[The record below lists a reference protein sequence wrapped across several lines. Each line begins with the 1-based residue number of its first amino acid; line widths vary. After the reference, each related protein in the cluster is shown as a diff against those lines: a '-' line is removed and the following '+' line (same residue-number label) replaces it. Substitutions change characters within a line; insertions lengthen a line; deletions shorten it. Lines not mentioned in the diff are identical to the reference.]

1 MPSFRIPPPLR
12 HILPARG
19 ADVSDVSPGYAGTQ
33 PQPPITARDRRL
45 QAFLDV
51 TFDVLYDWN
60 IETGA
65 IAFADRI
72 DEMLGLPAG
81 GFPRSIEGWLERIHL
96 DDHDPTMEAL
106 STSILGG
113 SPFHCEYR
121 LRRGDGSWATISDQG
136 VLLTNR
142 SGRATN
148 MIGAIRDVTRERA
161 AQAVRREADELHR
174 VLFGLPSPAMQVDE
188 HGVYV
193 DADDHAL
200 AFFMRTR
207 EEMLARSVADDF
219 PEVVAEALARGDG
232 TEVSELEVSCE
243 VHGTVR
249 HLLLSIVP
257 ARIGAGRGYFLLGAD
272 ITEQKAMQEALA
284 RSERALRRQATILDE
299 RNTALKV
306 LLEQREHDQRELEQ
320 RIVSNVDQ
328 LIEPTLERLSRSL
341 HHRPERLEIDALR
354 ANLRE
359 IVGPFGQR
367 LAESGGGPALTRRE
381 REVADLVRHGRTS
394 AEIAEAL
401 HVSRAAVAFHRANI
415 RRKLGI
421 PKHGPRL
428 ATHLDAMTRDQSAL
442 LHP

>member
-19 ADVSDVSPGYAGTQ
+19 SDISVASPGFAGTQ
-33 PQPPITARDRRL
+33 PQPPITSRDKRL

-65 IAFADRI
+65 IAFTDRI
-72 DEMLGLPAG
+72 DELLGLPAG
-81 GFPRSIEGWLERIHL
+81 SFPRSIEGWLDRIHL

-106 STSILGG
+106 SQSILGET
-113 SPFHCEYR
+113 PFSCEYR
-121 LRRGDGSWATISDQG
+121 LRRGDGTWATVSDQG
-136 VLLTNR
+136 VLLTGR
-142 SGRATN
+142 GGRATN
-148 MIGAIRDVTRERA
+148 MLGAIRDVTRERA
-161 AQAVRREADELHR
+161 AQAVRREADELRR

-188 HGVYV
+188 SGAYV

-200 AFFMRTR
+200 AFFQRTR
-207 EEMLARSVADDF
+207 EEMLARNVADDF
-219 PEVVAEALARGDG
+219 PDAVAHMIVAGDTPEVG
-232 TEVSELEVSCE
+232 ELEVSCD
-243 VHGTVR
+243 VHGAMR
-249 HLLLSIVP
+249 HLLLSVVP
-257 ARIGAGRGYFLLGAD
+257 TRISGSRGCFLLGAD

-299 RNTALKV
+299 RNAALKV
-306 LLEQREHDQRELEQ
+306 LLEQREQDQRELEQ

-328 LIEPTLERLSRSL
+328 LIEPTLQRLSRSL
-341 HHRPERLEIDALR
+341 RHRPERLEIDALR

-367 LAESGGGPALTRRE
+367 LAEGGASGPALTRRE

-394 AEIAEAL
+394 AEIAEVL

-421 PKHGPRL
+421 PKRGPRL
-428 ATHLDAMTRDQSAL
+428 ATHLGSMSHD
-442 LHP
+442 

>member
-12 HILPARG
+12 HILPTRD
-19 ADVSDVSPGYAGTQ
+19 ADISSPGYSGTQ
-33 PQPPITARDRRL
+33 IQPPITARDKRL

-65 IAFADRI
+65 IAFTDRI

-81 GFPRSIEGWLERIHL
+81 GFPRSIEGWLQRIHL
-96 DDHDPTMEAL
+96 DDHETTMDAL
-106 STSILGG
+106 SESILGG
-113 SPFHCEYR
+113 SPFSCEYR
-121 LRRGDGSWATISDQG
+121 LRRGDGDWATVTDQG

-161 AQAVRREADELHR
+161 TQAVRREADELRR
-174 VLFGLPSPAMQVDE
+174 VLFGLPNPAMQVDQ
-188 HGVYV
+188 HGDYV
-193 DADDHAL
+193 DADEYAL
-200 AFFMRTR
+200 AFFRRTR
-207 EEMLARSVADDF
+207 EEMLARNVADDF
-219 PEVVAEALARGDG
+219 PESVSLAIARGDG
-232 TEVSELEVSCE
+232 AVETGELEVAC
-243 VHGTVR
+243 TIRDTTR
-249 HLLLSIVP
+249 HLLLRIVP
-257 ARIGAGRGYFLLGAD
+257 TRISGDRGCFLLGTD
-272 ITEQKAMQEALA
+272 ITEQKAMQEALT

-299 RNTALKV
+299 RNAALKV
-306 LLEQREHDQRELEQ
+306 LLEQREQDQRELEQ

-341 HHRPERLEIDALR
+341 RHRPERLEIDALR

-367 LAESGGGPALTRRE
+367 LAGSSASGVALTRRE
-381 REVADLVRHGRTS
+381 REVAGLVRLGRTS
-394 AEIAEAL
+394 AEISQAL
-401 HVSRAAVAFHRANI
+401 HVSTAAVAFHRANI

-421 PKHGPRL
+421 PKRGPHL
-428 ATHLDAMTRDQSAL
+428 ATHLAAL
-442 LHP
+442 GDDRPL

>member
-19 ADVSDVSPGYAGTQ
+19 ADSAESSGHAGTQ
-33 PQPPITARDRRL
+33 PQPPFTARDKRL

-65 IAFADRI
+65 IAFTDRI

-81 GFPRSIEGWLERIHL
+81 GFPRSIQGWLERIHL
-96 DDHDPTMEAL
+96 DDHDATMEAL
-106 STSILGG
+106 SQSILGG
-113 SPFHCEYR
+113 APFSCDYR
-121 LRRGDGSWATISDQG
+121 LSRGDGSWATVTDQG
-136 VLLTNR
+136 VLLRTR
-142 SGRATN
+142 GGRATN

-161 AQAVRREADELHR
+161 TQAIRREADELRR
-174 VLFGLPSPAMQVDE
+174 VLFDLPSPAMQVDE

-200 AFFMRTR
+200 AFFGRTR
-207 EEMLARSVADDF
+207 EEMLAGNVADDF
-219 PEVVAEALARGDG
+219 PEAVIQAIAGGEAGREAG
-232 TEVSELEVSCE
+232 ELEVSCV
-243 VHGTVR
+243 VHGTTR
-249 HLLLSIVP
+249 HLLLSVVP
-257 ARIGAGRGYFLLGAD
+257 TRVSGGSGCFLLGAD
-272 ITEQKAMQEALA
+272 ITEQKAMQEALT

-299 RNTALKV
+299 RNAALKV
-306 LLEQREHDQRELEQ
+306 LLEQREQDQRELAQ

-328 LIEPTLERLSRSL
+328 LIEPTLERLSRSFR
-341 HHRPERLEIDALR
+341 HRPERLEIDALR

-428 ATHLDAMTRDQSAL
+428 AAHLDAMTRER
-442 LHP
+442 PV

>member
-19 ADVSDVSPGYAGTQ
+19 SDVSVASPGFAGTQ
-33 PQPPITARDRRL
+33 PQPPITSRDKRL

-65 IAFADRI
+65 IAFTERI

-81 GFPRSIEGWLERIHL
+81 SFPRSIEGWLERIHL
-96 DDHDPTMEAL
+96 DDHDSTMEAL
-106 STSILGG
+106 SQSILAGA
-113 SPFHCEYR
+113 PFSCEYR
-121 LRRGDGSWATISDQG
+121 LRRGDGAWATVSDQG
-136 VLLTNR
+136 VLLTSR

-148 MIGAIRDVTRERA
+148 MLGAIRDVTRERA
-161 AQAVRREADELHR
+161 AQAVRREADELRR
-174 VLFGLPSPAMQVDE
+174 VLFGLPSPAMQVDAS
-188 HGVYV
+188 GSYV

-200 AFFMRTR
+200 TFFRRTR
-207 EEMLARSVADDF
+207 EEMLAKNVADDF
-219 PEVVAEALARGDG
+219 PDPVVHMIVAGDTREVG
-232 TEVSELEVSCE
+232 ELEVSCD
-243 VHGTVR
+243 VRGTTR

-257 ARIGAGRGYFLLGAD
+257 TRISGGRGCFLLGAD
-272 ITEQKAMQEALA
+272 ITEQKVMQEALA

-299 RNTALKV
+299 RNAALKV
-306 LLEQREHDQRELEQ
+306 LLEQREQDQRELEQ

-328 LIEPTLERLSRSL
+328 LIEPTLERLSRSFR
-341 HHRPERLEIDALR
+341 HRPERLELDALR

-367 LAESGGGPALTRRE
+367 LAEGGASGPALTRRE

-394 AEIAEAL
+394 AEIAAAL
-401 HVSRAAVAFHRANI
+401 HVSTAAVAFHRANI

-421 PKHGPRL
+421 PKRGPRL
-428 ATHLDAMTRDQSAL
+428 ATHLASMSRD
-442 LHP
+442 